1 MGFNKIYID
10 FNRIISAWK
19 KDGAEG
25 VAYLYQGYDGVIMTD
40 KTSMYIGHVM
50 AKDEQDL
57 YKYRLIETY
66 MEQLLEGLH
75 TI

>member
-10 FNRIISAWK
+10 FARIVSAWK
-19 KDGAEG
+19 NDGAKG
-25 VAYLYQGYDGVIMTD
+25 VAHLYQGYDGIIMTD
-40 KTSMYIGHVM
+40 KTSMYIGHIM
-50 AKDEQDL
+50 GKDEQDL